1 MLIEV
6 ISFIPFITCLF
17 WLVLNLLLNK
27 NGKEFRTLGYLLS
40 LLGIISFAQNVILYG
55 ENDLVLPCFF
65 ARQFFMLLLI
75 PALLLYVS
83 KLTPGMVFKPANLA
97 WIAVPV
103 SLLFAESIILILSG
117 TDIVMHG
124 INNSPLELGTDKAAK
139 IIHICSFTV
148 FYSILALQKIDF
160 FNLF

>member
-75 PALLLYVS
+75 PALLVMEIANWSSGSTFNS
-83 KLTPGMVFKPANLA
+83 KFASNSFGTAYASVAPCRYIIFLSEIQDERIAN
-97 WIAVPV
+97 
-103 SLLFAESIILILSG
+103 
-117 TDIVMHG
+117 
-124 INNSPLELGTDKAAK
+124 K
-139 IIHICSFTV
+139 
-148 FYSILALQKIDF
+148 QKQ
-160 FNLF
+160 